1 MGRQQVLTALSMAVL
16 LSVPVAGQS
25 TSGSIKG
32 TVSDSSG
39 AAIANIEVQARN
51 KGTAIV
57 NTALTNSEGTFTFVT
72 LPAGGYDI
80 SVESSGF
87 KKSIVRGVVVD
98 VGITARVDIQLQLG
112 AVSDTVEVTGGAA
125 VITPDTS
132 ESGTVLTDTEYQNL
146 PLSTGGRVRDPMA
159 FTALTP
165 GVNAYNGAGSVD
177 TTQDQM
183 SVNGGQPWMTDILI
197 DGLSAGQTNHFGS
210 WNEMAPPVDAFSE
223 FKIITGAFSAE
234 YGHIGTA
241 LVSFGLKSGTNTYH
255 ASLFEYFR
263 NTELDTRSF
272 FQPARTSYHQNNF
285 GFTLDGPIQI
295 PRVYN
300 GRNRTFYMVSF
311 DTSYYRGIDVTQL
324 YTSPTASMLQGNFA
338 GLKTIYDPTSTV
350 TTPQGTVTRTPFPG
364 NVIPASQISTFAA
377 PIAALYPAPNLPGA
391 VNNFSGPTNGGTDAG
406 GCEVMDNF
414 MFVAKVDHHFSDR
427 HSASFDTD
435 YTFLPRQCDGG
446 NPYSDSP
453 LSNGSPPIQNF
464 STHQF
469 RASDT
474 YIITPNIVNI
484 FDVGYN
490 RFLNGARTF
499 SVGENWP
506 AKLGVSGLLGSNG
519 SLPEIAFSSDGY
531 PTVSAEFA
539 MRDVEATTMFRDTLA
554 IAKGRQNIKIGFE
567 FRDQRHTK
575 RNDNNG
581 IGEFIFNSKETG
593 LNAASTTG
601 NSFASF
607 LVGAADEEIVGS
619 PIEFSSQL
627 PYYAGFVQDDIK
639 ATSKLTLNLGLRYDV
654 EAPPV
659 EVHNESSEFSL
670 STPNPGAGNLPGAYI
685 FAGSAPGHT
694 GSRTLMPTYYGGIGP
709 RAGLAYQ
716 LTPKTVLRAG
726 YGISYSTTE
735 LLITND
741 GWSTTATF
749 ITPNNGNT
757 PLYVQNGV
765 PTTWPKP
772 PSISPTFGNGN
783 NVTTYASDADHL
795 PTVQNWRFDIQQEL
809 PWKIVLEAAYVGTH
823 GSHLEDSGLADL
835 NQVPAQYLAL
845 GSTLTANITSAAAQA
860 AGIFAP
866 YPGFSGTVA
875 QALRPFPQV
884 NTIADAEAKLGW
896 STYESFQLKVQKRF
910 SKGFQWLLA
919 YTNSKLLT
927 NMEFTTDVTSGSTL
941 QNTAN
946 LQAER
951 AVGVFDVPQVLWAE
965 FIYDLPFG
973 PGQRFLDKNNFAGK
987 LVGGWSLAPIVN
999 AASGQPL
1006 AISQNNQMPIFN
1018 SGQRPNEISGMPVN
1032 EVSCSSFNPG
1042 AGPLFNPGAFSS
1054 PGPYAF
1060 GDAPPRLSYA
1070 RNCGPVTV
1078 ALSAHKDLRFKE
1090 RFTLE
1095 FNVQAFN
1102 LFNHPVWGNA
1112 NSVYGNSNFG
1122 TVSLTGPGRF
1132 VQLGLKLRF

>member
-1 MGRQQVLTALSMAVL
+1 MGRAIAAVFSMVVL
-16 LSVPVAGQS
+16 LSGRLASQS

-32 TVSDSSG
+32 TVSDTSG
-39 AAIANIEVQARN
+39 AAISSVEVQARN
-51 KGTAIV
+51 LGTSIGTSAR
-57 NTALTNSEGTFTFVT
+57 TNAEGTFTFVT
-72 LPAGGYDI
+72 LPTGTYDV
-80 SVESSGF
+80 SAESAGF
-87 KKSIVRGVVVD
+87 KRSIVRGVVVD
-98 VGITARVDIQLQLG
+98 VGITARVDIRLQLG
-112 AVSDTVEVTGGAA
+112 SVSETVEVAGGAA
-125 VITPDTS
+125 VITPDIS

-159 FTALTP
+159 FATLTP
-165 GVNAYNGAGSVD
+165 GVNAYNGAGAVD

-183 SVNGGQPWMTDILI
+183 SVNGGQPWMTDVLI

-241 LVSFGLKSGTNTYH
+241 VFSFGLKSGTNTYH

-263 NTELDTRSF
+263 NTDLDTRSF
-272 FQPARTSYHQNNF
+272 FQPARTPYHQNNF

-295 PRVYN
+295 PHVYN

-311 DTSYYRGIDVTQL
+311 DTSFYRGIDVTQL
-324 YTSPTASMLQGNFA
+324 YTSPMAAMLEGNFS

-350 TTPQGTVTRTPFPG
+350 ISPQGTVTRTPFPG
-364 NVIPASQISTFAA
+364 NIIPTSQLSTFAA
-377 PIAALYPAPNLPGA
+377 PIAALYPPPNLTGT

-414 MFVAKVDHHFSDR
+414 MFVSKIDHHFSDR

-446 NPYSDSP
+446 NPYTGTA
-453 LSNGSPPIQNF
+453 LANGSPPIQNF

-469 RASDT
+469 RINDT

-484 FDVGYN
+484 AEVGYN

-499 SVGENWP
+499 SIGENWP
-506 AKLGVSGLLGSNG
+506 AKLGVAGLLGSNG

-539 MRDVEATTMFRDTLA
+539 MRDVEATTIFRDTIA

-607 LVGAADEEIVGS
+607 LLGAADEEIVGS

-627 PYYAGFVQDDIK
+627 PYYAAFVQDDLK
-639 ATSKLTLNLGLRYDV
+639 ATSRLTLNLGLRYDV

-670 STPNPGAGNLPGAYI
+670 TTPNPGANNLLGAYI
-685 FAGSAPGHT
+685 FAGNGTGHT

-716 LTPKTVLRAG
+716 LTPTTVLRAG

-765 PTTWPKP
+765 PTTWPQP
-772 PSISPTFGNGN
+772 PDISPTFGNGN

-809 PWKIVLEAAYVGTH
+809 PGKIVLEAAYVGTH
-823 GSHLEDSGLADL
+823 GSHLEDSGLADI

-845 GSTLTANITSAAAQA
+845 GSTLTANITSAGAQA
-860 AGIFAP
+860 AGILAP
-866 YPGFSGTVA
+866 YPGVTGTVA

-884 NTIADAEAKLGW
+884 NTITDAEAKLGW
-896 STYESFQLKVQKRF
+896 STYEAFQLKVQKRF
-910 SKGFQWLLA
+910 SKGFQWLLT
-919 YTNSKLLT
+919 YTDSKLLT
-927 NMEFTTDVTSGSTL
+927 NMEFTTDVTTGSTL

-951 AVGVFDVPQVLWAE
+951 AVAVYDVPQMFWVE
-965 FIYDLPFG
+965 VIYDLPFG
-973 PGQRFLDKNNFAGK
+973 PGQHFLDKNNFVGK
-987 LVGGWSLAPIVN
+987 LFSGWSIAPIVN
-999 AASGQPL
+999 VASGQPL

-1018 SGQRPNEISGMPVN
+1018 YGQRPNEIAGVN
-1032 EVSCSSFNPG
+1032 VMETSCGSFNPG
-1042 AGPLFNPGAFSS
+1042 AGSLFNPAAFSS
-1054 PGPYAF
+1054 PGTYAF
-1060 GDAPPRLSYA
+1060 GDAAPRLSYA
-1070 RNCGPVTV
+1070 RNCGPETV
-1078 ALSAHKDLRFKE
+1078 ALSLHKDLRLRE
-1090 RFTLE
+1090 RTTLE
-1095 FNVQAFN
+1095 FNAQAFN
-1102 LFNHPVWGNA
+1102 LFNHPNWGNA

-1122 TVSLTGPGRF
+1122 TVSLTGAGRF
-1132 VQLGLKLRF
+1132 VQLGMKLRF